1 MENQATSEL
10 DILYPNRDITVGGET
25 VTVKEYTL
33 IQQMQHNAKLAAFI
47 ATLRNQLASVDKP
60 ENARWDEIMQALADN
75 YEAIIELV
83 AVSINKPVEFVANLN
98 AQEGEDLMLLWW
110 AVNSNF
116 FTRKAVQPLVEQI
129 AQTNARHLIGAKS

>member
-1 MENQATSEL
+1 MQNQATSEL

-47 ATLRNQLASVDKP
+47 ATLRDQLASVDKP

-98 AQEGEDLMLLWW
+98 A
-110 AVNSNF
+110 
-116 FTRKAVQPLVEQI
+116 
-129 AQTNARHLIGAKS
+129 

>member
-33 IQQMQHNAKLAAFI
+33 IQQMQHNDKLSAFI
-47 ATLRNQLASVDKP
+47 ATLRSQLASVDKP

-83 AVSINKPVEFVANLN
+83 AVSINKPVAFVANLN

-129 AQTNARHLIGAKS
+129 AQTNARRLIGEKS